1 MLKLI
6 VQHSPKLLSFLCA
19 LQLRLTK
26 PQWQHVM
33 RIADALIVSETRH
46 KTIASLYRVIVEA
59 PDPSNGADSLRLSPW
74 TADDLRA
81 PLRHFIVTDL
91 VAYAH
96 ETDEWTL
103 YVSLDDSLGAKDKGT
118 RHLEAV
124 EYHHDHT
131 KSQGKKKPFYTN
143 GAVHVEVRLELGVR
157 SYAYDWRLYLREK
170 TVRRL
175 NKQRVP
181 EQRLRF
187 RKKTALAQEMLTE
200 LQQLLPPGFQV
211 YVLFDSWY
219 AANRLLKFCRRQH
232 WHVVC
237 AIKSNRKLD
246 DQKLSQWPQALQH
259 QRYQRVQ
266 LTATDQR
273 SRTYLVRT
281 LQGKLTKLP
290 FAVCVLISKRHPRDK
305 HPKYFLCTDLTL
317 SAQQILPIY
326 QKRWP
331 IEVDNFYVKQ
341 QLGLADFRVQS
352 YEATEKWF
360 AVVFLALAFLQWRLN
375 HAPSKARLRS
385 AGRCRASTSLRTR
398 AHLAGDGL
406 SGGGETDRL
415 SPRLTTFSV
424 PTNVRE
430 AKNARVQDH
439 TSHGRCRS
447 PAHQRIRLHQLDAS
461 PQVRRRGTLL

>member
-6 VQHSPKLLSFLCA
+6 VQHSPTLLAFLCG
-19 LQLRLTK
+19 LHLRLSK
-26 PQWQHVM
+26 PQWQHVL
-33 RIADALIVSETRH
+33 RLADALIVSETRH
-46 KTIASLYRVIVEA
+46 KTIAGVYRLIVDA
-59 PDPSNGADSLRLSPW
+59 PDASNGADTLRISPW
-74 TADDLRA
+74 TAEDLRA
-81 PLRHFIVTDL
+81 PIRHFIVTDL

-96 ETDEWTL
+96 QSNQWTL
-103 YVSLDDSLGAKDKGT
+103 YVSLDDSLGEKDKAT

-131 KSQGKKKPFYTN
+131 KSQGKKKPYYTN
-143 GAVHVEVRLELGVR
+143 GTVHVEVRLELGTR

-175 NKQRVP
+175 NRERNP

-187 RKKTALAQEMLTE
+187 RKKTTLAQEMLVE
-200 LQQLLPPGFQV
+200 LHQLLPSGFQV

-219 AANRLLKFCRRQH
+219 AANRLLKFCRRQG

-246 DQKLSQWPQALQH
+246 DQKLSQWPQTLQH

-290 FAVCVLISKRHPRDK
+290 FEVCVLISKRHHRDK
-305 HPKYFLCTDLTL
+305 RPKYFLCTDLSL
-317 SAQQILPIY
+317 AAQQILPIY
-326 QKRWP
+326 HKRWP
-331 IEVDNFYVKQ
+331 MEVDNFYVKQ
-341 QLGLADFRVQS
+341 PWGLADFRVQS

-375 HAPSKARLRS
+375 HAPSKVRWRSLADVVRQHRYEHAR
-385 AGRCRASTSLRTR
+385 
-398 AHLAGDGL
+398 
-406 SGGGETDRL
+406 
-415 SPRLTTFSV
+415 
-424 PTNVRE
+424 
-430 AKNARVQDH
+430 
-439 TSHGRCRS
+439 
-447 PAHQRIRLHQLDAS
+447 
-461 PQVRRRGTLL
+461 TLLETACQEAVKLTDYLPVLQRFLCQPT

>member
-1 MLKLI
+1 MPL
-6 VQHSPKLLSFLCA
+6 
-19 LQLRLTK
+19 
-26 PQWQHVM
+26 
-33 RIADALIVSETRH
+33 ADALIVSETRH

-59 PDPSNGADSLRLSPW
+59 PDPSNGADSLRISPW
-74 TADDLRA
+74 RADDLRA

-91 VAYAH
+91 VAYAQ
-96 ETDEWTL
+96 ETDERTL

-124 EYHHDHT
+124 DYHHDHT
-131 KSQGKKKPFYTN
+131 KSQGKKHPAYTN
-143 GAVHVEVRLELGVR
+143 GAVHVEVRLELGAR

-175 NKQRVP
+175 NKHRVP
-181 EQRLRF
+181 AQRLHF
-187 RKKTALAQEMLTE
+187 RKKTMLAQEMLTE
-200 LQQLLPPGFQV
+200 LQQLLPPDLQV

-219 AANRLLKFCRRQH
+219 ASHRLLKFCRRQH
-232 WHVVC
+232 WHVIC

-246 DQKLSQWPQALQH
+246 AQPLTQWPQALQH

-273 SRTYLVRT
+273 LRTYLVRT

-290 FAVCVLISKRHPRDK
+290 FAVCVLISKRHHRDK
-305 HPKYFLCTDLTL
+305 HPKYFLGTDLAL

-341 QLGLADFRVQS
+341 HLGLADFRVQS

-360 AVVFLALAFLQWRLN
+360 AIVFLALVFLQWRLH
-375 HAPSKARLRS
+375 HAHTKTQIHALADVVRQHRYEHAR
-385 AGRCRASTSLRTR
+385 
-398 AHLAGDGL
+398 
-406 SGGGETDRL
+406 
-415 SPRLTTFSV
+415 
-424 PTNVRE
+424 
-430 AKNARVQDH
+430 
-439 TSHGRCRS
+439 
-447 PAHQRIRLHQLDAS
+447 
-461 PQVRRRGTLL
+461 TLLETACQEAAKLIDYLPVFKRFLCQPTGDSTKTPESS

>member
-6 VQHSPKLLSFLCA
+6 VQHSPHLLSFVCA

-26 PQWQHVM
+26 PQRQHVL
-33 RIADALIVSETRH
+33 RLADALIVSETRH
-46 KTIASLYRVIVEA
+46 KTIARLYRVIVEA
-59 PDPSNGADSLRLSPW
+59 PDPSNGAESLRLSPW

-81 PLRHFIVTDL
+81 PLRHCIVTDV
-91 VAYAH
+91 VAYAQ
-96 ETDEWTL
+96 EADERTL

-131 KSQGKKKPFYTN
+131 KSQGPKKPYYTN
-143 GAVHVEVRLELGVR
+143 GTVHVEVRLALGAR

-181 EQRLRF
+181 AQRLRF
-187 RKKTALAQEMLTE
+187 RKKTTLAHEMLTE
-200 LQQLLPPGFQV
+200 LQQLLPPDLQV

-219 AANRLLKFCRRQH
+219 ASNRLLKFCRRQH
-232 WHVVC
+232 WHVIC

-246 DQKLSQWPQALQH
+246 DQKLAQWPQALQH

-273 SRTYLVRT
+273 PRTYLVRT

-290 FAVCVLISKRHPRDK
+290 FAVCVLISKRHHRDK
-305 HPKYFLCTDLTL
+305 HPKYFLCTDPSLT
-317 SAQQILPIY
+317 AQQILTIY

-360 AVVFLALAFLQWRLN
+360 AIVFLALVFLQWRLN
-375 HAPSKARLRS
+375 HALSKERLRS
-385 AGRCRASTSLRTR
+385 
-398 AHLAGDGL
+398 LAD
-406 SGGGETDRL
+406 
-415 SPRLTTFSV
+415 V
-424 PTNVRE
+424 VRHHRYE
-430 AKNARVQDH
+430 HAR
-439 TSHGRCRS
+439 
-447 PAHQRIRLHQLDAS
+447 
-461 PQVRRRGTLL
+461 TLLEAVCQEAVQLTDYLPVLHRFLCQPT